1 MLPTFPYFQL
11 SCCGDL
17 INDLGLSFS
26 SYLDAWIPSSCQW
39 EQQTITVVR
48 IVESQQ
54 RLLYKVRRRLTDP
67 LPDSDCLC
75 LHEELQLQ
83 AGTLEARARS
93 LQTSGA
99 NSSASSSLPSPS
111 KSRPLSMNEPSSSQN
126 KRPLKASTPTA
137 DVHESG
143 SSPKTQVMNGYYMP
157 HPSPN
162 IVSGVEDNPS
172 QSNVTGDRQNNDG
185 DDNNMFIF
193 QNMFYSQQPHQGS
206 DNTLPQYL
214 LSPTASAPPI
224 PYITHPPLKRWP
236 NDYTV
241 SEIAEGFTSMDL
253 LIAHNAAT
261 GGVTQRQAFER
272 VFGCRYVKSTVCRH
286 RAVWRKA
293 NPALKEQ
300 YEAMGSDERACWG
313 EFVRR
318 VEGRPGK
325 SGSSSDTMM
334 SPSPTATLGY
344 QSGGEE
350 EDVHGQ
356 EGVMTLSQN
365 QGQRS
370 PVLTSNI
377 AIIADMDV
385 NLTVAGPSNPNPVS
399 SSKSLTLSK
408 MYFLGAE

>member
-1 MLPTFPYFQL
+1 
-11 SCCGDL
+11 
-17 INDLGLSFS
+17 
-26 SYLDAWIPSSCQW
+26 
-39 EQQTITVVR
+39 
-48 IVESQQ
+48 
-54 RLLYKVRRRLTDP
+54 
-67 LPDSDCLC
+67 
-75 LHEELQLQ
+75 
-83 AGTLEARARS
+83 
-93 LQTSGA
+93 
-99 NSSASSSLPSPS
+99 
-111 KSRPLSMNEPSSSQN
+111 MNEPSSSQN

-137 DVHESG
+137 DLHDSG
-143 SSPKTQVMNGYYMP
+143 SSPKTQLMNGYYMP

-162 IVSGVEDNPS
+162 IVPGVEDNTP
-172 QSNVTGDRQNNDG
+172 QSNVTGDRPSNDG

-193 QNMFYSQQPHQGS
+193 QNMFYSQPPHQQGN

-241 SEIAEGFTSMDL
+241 SEIAAGFTSMDL

-318 VEGRPGK
+318 VEGRSPGK
-325 SGSSSDTMM
+325 NGSCSDTMM

-350 EDVHGQ
+350 EDLHGQ

-365 QGQRS
+365 QSQRPRVKFVHS
-370 PVLTSNI
+370 
-377 AIIADMDV
+377 IIADIDV
-385 NLTVAGPSNPNPVS
+385 NLTVAAANPNSVS
-399 SSKSLTLSK
+399 SSKSLALSNCVPGRRVTA
-408 MYFLGAE
+408 FFIVHSHRL